1 MIARHFTENRIL
13 GLILVV
19 TCLVMSVLNPGRFL
33 RLDTFQSMAYQ
44 LPELG
49 ILSLAMMVPMLS
61 GGINLSLVATAN
73 TAGIV
78 TGLILNSWLGSG
90 GTHGVAASI
99 ITFLALAAGLLVA
112 AAIGALNGLLVAVLA
127 VSPILAT
134 LGTMTLMDGLAV
146 VLTNGGAISGLPT
159 TIGFIGRSS
168 LMGIPMPMLIFAVL
182 AIATALMLGRSVP
195 GFNLRMLGA
204 NPTATMFSGVRN
216 RWVLFSTYLCS
227 GLLCG
232 VAGLVMLS
240 RFNSAKS
247 GYGSSYLLVTVLATV
262 LGGVNVSGGFGK
274 VSGVVLALFI
284 LQIMSSGLNLL
295 RVSTHL
301 TLALWGMTLL
311 IVIGLRYFLQSA
323 RVN

>member
-13 GLILVV
+13 GLILIV
-19 TCLVMSVLNPGRFL
+19 TFLVMSTLNPGRFL
-33 RLDTFQSMAYQ
+33 RWDTFQSMAYQ

-73 TAGIV
+73 TTGIV
-78 TGLILNSWLGSG
+78 TGLALNSWIGSG
-90 GTHGVAASI
+90 GTHDTTFV
-99 ITFLALAAGLLVA
+99 TFLALLAGLLIAVMV
-112 AAIGALNGLLVAVLA
+112 GALNGLLIAVFA

-146 VLTNGGAISGLPT
+146 VLTNGGAISGLPP
-159 TIGFIGRSS
+159 TIGFIGRGS
-168 LMGIPMPMLIFAVL
+168 LGGVPVPMLIFAVL
-182 AIATALMLGRSVP
+182 AVATALALGRSVP

-204 NPTATMFSGVRN
+204 NPTATLFSGVRN
-216 RWVLFSTYLCS
+216 RRVLFSTYLCS

-232 VAGLVMLS
+232 IAGLVMLS

-247 GYGSSYLLVTVLATV
+247 GYGSSYLLVTVLAAV
-262 LGGVNVSGGFGK
+262 LGGVNVAGGFGR
-274 VSGVVLALFI
+274 VSGVVLALFT
-284 LQIMSSGLNLL
+284 LQVMSSGLNLL

-301 TLALWGMTLL
+301 TLALWGITLL
-311 IVIGLRYFLQSA
+311 VVMSLRHFLQPS